1 MGAITITL
9 AWLNLLGT
17 VRQLPI
23 IGIYVIMFHDILKT
37 FFRFAI
43 VFIVFIVAFG
53 LGFHILLQNQVEIM

>member
-23 IGIYVIMFHDILKT
+23 IGIYVIMFYDILKT

-43 VFIVFIVAFG
+43 FFIVFIVAFG

>member
-23 IGIYVIMFHDILKT
+23 IGIYVIMFYDILET

>member
-17 VRQLPI
+17 VCQLPI
-23 IGIYVIMFHDILKT
+23 IGIYVVMFYDILKT

>member
-1 MGAITITL
+1 
-9 AWLNLLGT
+9 
-17 VRQLPI
+17 
-23 IGIYVIMFHDILKT
+23 MFYDILKT

>member
-23 IGIYVIMFHDILKT
+23 IGIYVIMFYDILKT